1 MHNGSMAKRDGEEN
15 LDSWLNKATDPNN
28 MDDRWDCIQEFYQL
42 VNQETDGPQVAT
54 RLLAHKIQSPQDNE
68 ALQALTILEA
78 CMDNCGRRFQVEAVK
93 FRFLNELIKVLIPK
107 YLGKWSSDRVKER
120 VTEVLYGWTLW
131 LKEEAKIQE
140 AYRMLKKQGIVKEDP
155 TLSDRIAMPPP
166 SQRTKESVFDKEGK
180 AELLARLLKST
191 CPEDLQTA
199 NRLIKNTIKEEQEKA
214 ARESRRVSTLKEVET
229 SVSKLGELLAESSRT
244 GAPVQHSE
252 ELRVLYEHCDRL
264 RPSLFRLASETTD
277 DDAALAQ
284 LLAANDELTQV
295 VTTYKERA
303 AKSEGDQASR
313 GTSWRE
319 EKTVY
324 APPSS
329 PRGIRSYHLIDLSA
343 LDAPPDQRTA
353 ESPLHPSPLSSSPP
367 FLLSSLPPPAP
378 SGNGTLPSGVD
389 LELIDLGI
397 TEHAQ
402 LCQTE
407 GTRNTYSKELLL
419 VSRGLRMNYD
429 DACGGGDYF
438 LPAQSGSRAKGSSG
452 KGADT
457 ICSFI
462 QNPPSAGSGLALTL
476 QCQPLDGPLS
486 PGESE
491 GRRPPPQPCTN
502 THLPMDAVRPSQLAP
517 LPVWDQAGVHVS
529 LHFPRDPPRE
539 NPGEAVV
546 VLSAINTSSLPVRDF
561 LFKAA
566 VPKGMSVKLQ
576 PSSGSQLPP
585 FNPVLPPAA
594 ISQVL
599 LLSNPQKLKVRLRYK
614 LALLH
619 GDQPLS
625 ETGEIESFP
634 PWTSLVDV

>member
-28 MDDRWDCIQEFYQL
+28 MEDRWDCIQEFYQL
-42 VNQETDGPQVAT
+42 INQETDGPQVAT

-166 SQRTKESVFDKEGK
+166 SERTKESVFDKEGK

-199 NRLIKNTIKEEQEKA
+199 NRLIKNTIQEEQEKA
-214 ARESRRVSTLKEVET
+214 ARESRRGSTLKEVET
-229 SVSKLGELLAESSRT
+229 SVSKLGELLAKSSRT

-303 AKSEGDQASR
+303 AKSEGDQAR
-313 GTSWRE
+313 
-319 EKTVY
+319 
-324 APPSS
+324 PPTS

-353 ESPLHPSPLSSSPP
+353 ESPLHPSPLSSSP
-367 FLLSSLPPPAP
+367 LLLPSSLPPPAP

-389 LELIDLGI
+389 LD
-397 TEHAQ
+397 
-402 LCQTE
+402 
-407 GTRNTYSKELLL
+407 
-419 VSRGLRMNYD
+419 
-429 DACGGGDYF
+429 
-438 LPAQSGSRAKGSSG
+438 
-452 KGADT
+452 
-457 ICSFI
+457 SFI
-462 QNPPSAGSGLALTL
+462 QNPPSAGSGLPLTL

-491 GRRPPPQPCTN
+491 VTNLPNRSPP
-502 THLPMDAVRPSQLAP
+502 LSGPSGQLEP

>member
-1 MHNGSMAKRDGEEN
+1 
-15 LDSWLNKATDPNN
+15 KATDPNN
-28 MDDRWDCIQEFYQL
+28 MEDRWDCIQEFYQL
-42 VNQETDGPQVAT
+42 INQETDGPQVAT

-166 SQRTKESVFDKEGK
+166 SERTKESVFDKEGK
-180 AELLARLLKST
+180 AQLLARLLKST

-199 NRLIKNTIKEEQEKA
+199 NRLIKNTIQEEQEKA
-214 ARESRRVSTLKEVET
+214 ARESRRGSTLKEVET
-229 SVSKLGELLAESSRT
+229 SVSKLGELLAKSSRT

-303 AKSEGDQASR
+303 AKSEGDCASPL
-313 GTSWRE
+313 S
-319 EKTVY
+319 V
-324 APPSS
+324 APPTS

-353 ESPLHPSPLSSSPP
+353 ESPLHPSPQ
-367 FLLSSLPPPAP
+367 
-378 SGNGTLPSGVD
+378 
-389 LELIDLGI
+389 LE
-397 TEHAQ
+397 
-402 LCQTE
+402 
-407 GTRNTYSKELLL
+407 
-419 VSRGLRMNYD
+419 
-429 DACGGGDYF
+429 
-438 LPAQSGSRAKGSSG
+438 
-452 KGADT
+452 
-457 ICSFI
+457 
-462 QNPPSAGSGLALTL
+462 
-476 QCQPLDGPLS
+476 
-486 PGESE
+486 
-491 GRRPPPQPCTN
+491 
-502 THLPMDAVRPSQLAP
+502 P

-529 LHFPRDPPRE
+529 LHFPRD
-539 NPGEAVV
+539 EAVV

-634 PWTSLVDV
+634 PWTSL